1 MSNEEMAIDLNTAEK
16 LVRWYNELACGCPL
30 STRVSRVMGSMGGG
44 VDAAA
49 VRSRPN
55 LEKRG
60 EEKTIPRR
68 VSDTIEGILL
78 ERALSKPDLVA
89 AAFDMSDRL
98 LYCACNSI
106 RGNFNLS
113 SMTAWEPIASTE
125 ATIIKVTC
133 PYCTIEY
140 GGKCNS
146 ASSVTPI
153 PLMTLFR
160 RKAKQEIFPERAETK
175 RLYTALLNSSGG
187 CYQQT
192 SFNGSWTCLVFCKSS
207 STTIEAEVLV
217 SNKISHNVRLQ
228 PVCVCADLLYAVC
241 STTGGSEFAFKA
253 RNMSVIEGGE
263 FLYFKYTLFEEG
275 GPFDVKVN
283 MKDLVNTEPTSETDG
298 CLMAAVSN
306 TAYSFSS
313 PSSSSA
319 EEEELPPPPPST
331 KKRKTT
337 HDGEK
342 LSTSNEVD
350 TRSLLLTILSNNRNG
365 KNNTKKRKR
374 TTTNISR
381 LPVEVSSIKD
391 DEEYDKCK
399 TEYILPCPQIEE
411 QTIGAYQRQNYMS
424 YNNKVVKHPVKI
436 NGTEFNVCAR
446 PFRKKYIM
454 PPSHTLF
461 SPPLII
467 RTSYNRYKII
477 SGAPTFFDRMEL
489 EETCGSLPLDS
500 NTAHSAI
507 LRLLSRI
514 RENSLKRSV
523 ETASNKGGNLNVVI
537 KTPTT
542 NIAVPISTKE
552 VRGRQLCTATALSML
567 AGLAK

>member
-1 MSNEEMAIDLNTAEK
+1 MTIDLNTAEN

-30 STRVSRVMGSMGGG
+30 ATRVNRVIGSMGGG

-55 LEKRG
+55 LEKG
-60 EEKTIPRR
+60 EKKKIPQR
-68 VSDTIEGILL
+68 VSNLIEGILL
-78 ERALSKPDLVA
+78 QRALCRPDLAA

-98 LYCACNSI
+98 HYCACNSI

-113 SMTAWEPIASTE
+113 SMTAWEPTSSKE
-125 ATIIKVTC
+125 ATTIKVTC

-140 GGKCNS
+140 GGKY
-146 ASSVTPI
+146 SSSTTVRPI

-160 RKAKQEIFPERAETK
+160 RKTEQEIVPERTETK
-175 RLYTALLNSSGG
+175 KLYTALLSASDG

-192 SFNGSWTCLVFCKSS
+192 SFNGSWTCLIFGKSP

-217 SNKISHNVRLQ
+217 SNKVSHTVRLQ
-228 PVCVCADLLYAVC
+228 PVCVCADLLYAIC
-241 STTGGSEFAFKA
+241 STTGRSEFAFQA

-275 GPFDVKVN
+275 GPFDSKVD
-283 MKDLVNTEPTSETDG
+283 MKELVNTEPTLETG

-306 TAYSFSS
+306 ITTYSSSS
-313 PSSSSA
+313 PSSSST
-319 EEEELPPPPPST
+319 EEEELQPPPPPPA
-331 KKRKTT
+331 KKIKTT
-337 HDGEK
+337 DDREK
-342 LSTSNEVD
+342 KMSTTNEVD
-350 TRSLLLTILSNNRNG
+350 TQSLLLTILSNNRKG
-365 KNNTKKRKR
+365 NNKRKR
-374 TTTNISR
+374 IIKNVK

-391 DEEYDKCK
+391 SEKFDTCK

-411 QTIGAYQRQNYMS
+411 QTVSDYQRQIYMS
-424 YNNKVVKHPVKI
+424 YNNKVIKHPVEI
-436 NGTEFNVCAR
+436 NGTEFNVCVR
-446 PFRKKYIM
+446 SFKKKYIM

-477 SGAPTFFDRMEL
+477 SGAPAFFDRVEL
-489 EETCGSLPLDS
+489 EDGVTLDS
-500 NTAHSAI
+500 NAAHCAI
-507 LRLLSRI
+507 LRLLSYI

-523 ETASNKGGNLNVVI
+523 EVASGKNFNVII

-542 NIAVPISTKE
+542 NIGVPISTKE
-552 VRGRQLCTATALSML
+552 IRDRQLCTATTLGML